1 MDIILEASGSAAK
14 AVALKAG
21 QVKAKVC
28 LSGCPFCLGIVVTAS
43 QKWCEGKT
51 TVDECKVR
59 INCHFFQKDLIR
71 PPQGELTP
79 EACPVRLRS
88 EKAALNKVA

>member
-1 MDIILEASGSAAK
+1 MQIILKARGAAAEAI
-14 AVALKAG
+14 ALQAG
-21 QVKAKVC
+21 KVKAKVC
-28 LSGCPFCLGIVVTAS
+28 LSDCPFCLGIVVIAPLR
-43 QKWCEGKT
+43 WCEGKA

-88 EKAALNKVA
+88 EKAALSKVA